1 MITWCQ
7 LWESDVKPNSVKWII
22 DLKMIIDVKLII
34 DFKSIVDCQ
43 DTLWSILL
51 SYTKGSFQKKKSRA
65 ESENGTFS
73 LYTPPPP
80 I

>member
-22 DLKMIIDVKLII
+22 DLKLIIDVKLII

-51 SYTKGSFQKKKSRA
+51 SYTKGSFQKKKA
-65 ESENGTFS
+65 EQKVKKFQEGGGIKTNFD
-73 LYTPPPP
+73 
-80 I
+80 